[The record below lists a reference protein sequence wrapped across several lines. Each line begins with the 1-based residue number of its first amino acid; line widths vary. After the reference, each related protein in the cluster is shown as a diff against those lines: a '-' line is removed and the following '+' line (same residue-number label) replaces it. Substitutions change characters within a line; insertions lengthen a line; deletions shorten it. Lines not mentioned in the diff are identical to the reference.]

1 VAIFPRERI
10 RNFGISAHIDS
21 GKTTLT
27 ERILYYTGRIHA
39 IHEVKGKDGV
49 GATMDFMEQERERGI
64 TIQSAAT
71 YCMWKGADGTW
82 DDQNFNIIDTPG
94 HVDFTIEVERS
105 LRVLDGAILVLCG
118 VAGVQSQSLTVDRQ
132 MRRYKV
138 PRIAFVNKCDRAG
151 ADPLRVCQMLR
162 DILQHNAV
170 LIQHPIGLENQHKGV
185 VDLITRE
192 AWYFEGEKGDDITK
206 KPIPD
211 DLKDVCEKQ
220 RTKLVEALAD
230 LDDGIA
236 EKFLGG
242 EDVTPAQIYPVLRRV
257 CIARQ
262 LTPVCLGSAYKNKGV
277 QMLLDNIVRYLPSP
291 LDMKEYEALDQRKDE
306 APVPLECRDD
316 KPLCMLAFKLDD
328 GQYGQLTY
336 CRVYQGSFKKGDF
349 IVNQSNQRKSKVA
362 RLVQMHANKMND
374 LEEAHA
380 GDLVALFGIEC
391 SSGDTFTDGSV
402 DWTMTSMYIPAAV
415 VTLAVEPAKKEMA
428 NNFSKALNRFS
439 KEDPTFRVYRDEE
452 SAQTIIAGMGE
463 LHLEIYLER
472 MKREYQVEVISGQ
485 PQVAFREAITR
496 RADYEYTHK
505 KQTGGSGQY
514 AKIGGYIEPIPPDED
529 SGTQKDYEFVS
540 EIVGGVIP
548 KEFIVSCDK
557 GFKESVK
564 KGPLIGFP
572 VVGIRCVVNDGNTHP
587 VDSKDI
593 AFQTAAKFAFR
604 ETYPK
609 CNPVILEPIMKV
621 EVDGPE
627 QFAGTI
633 LGGLNKRRG
642 VISGNSTNMGAVKVT
657 ALVPLKEMFGY
668 SNDLRS
674 GTQGKAEFTMEFA
687 KYQQVPKQVQEA
699 LIAEEQA
706 KKKQLA
712 GSAK

>member
-1 VAIFPRERI
+1 MALFPRAKV

-49 GATMDFMEQERERGI
+49 GATMDFMDQERERGI

-71 YCMWKGADGTW
+71 FCMWQGSDGKME
-82 DDQNFNIIDTPG
+82 DHNLNIIDTPG

-138 PRIAFVNKCDRAG
+138 PRIAFVNKCDRSG
-151 ADPLRVCQMLR
+151 ADPLKVCQALR
-162 DILQHNAV
+162 DVLAHNAV
-170 LIQHPIGLENQHKGV
+170 LIQHPIGLENNHKGV

-192 AWYFEGEKGDDITK
+192 AYYFEGDKGDDIRK
-206 KPIPD
+206 EPIPA

-220 RTKLVEALAD
+220 RAKLIEALAD

-236 EKFLGG
+236 EKHLS
-242 EDVTPAQIYPVLRRV
+242 ESDVTPADIYPVLRRV
-257 CIARQ
+257 CIERK

-277 QMLLDNIVRYLPSP
+277 QMLLDNIIRFLPSP
-291 LDMKEYEALDQRKDE
+291 MDMVDYEALDQRNNE
-306 APVPLECRDD
+306 APVRLACDD
-316 KPLCMLAFKLDD
+316 NKPLVLLAFKLDD

-349 IVNQSNQRKSKVA
+349 ITNQTNQRKTKVS

-380 GDLVALFGIEC
+380 GDLVALFGVDC
-391 SSGDTFTDGSV
+391 ASGDTFTDGSV
-402 DWTMTSMYIPAAV
+402 DFTMTSMFIPAAV
-415 VTLAVEPAKKEMA
+415 VTLAVEPAKKEGA

-472 MKREYQVEVISGQ
+472 IKREYGVEVISGQ
-485 PQVAFREAITR
+485 PQVAFRETITK
-496 RADYEYTHK
+496 RAEYEYTHK

-514 AKIGGYIEPIPPDED
+514 AKIAGFIEPTVMDED
-529 SGTQKDYEFVS
+529 SGTQPEYLFEN
-540 EIVGGVIP
+540 ETVGGSIP
-548 KEFIVSCDK
+548 KEFVVSVDK

-572 VVGIRCVVNDGNTHP
+572 VVNVRLVLNDGNTHP

-604 ETYPK
+604 EVYPK
-609 CNPVILEPIMKV
+609 AGPIILEPIMKV

-627 QFAGTI
+627 QYAGTI

-642 VISGNSTNMGAVKVT
+642 MITGNTTAMGQVKVLC
-657 ALVPLKEMFGY
+657 LVPLKEMFGY

-674 GTQGKAEFTMEFA
+674 STQGKAEFTMEFA
-687 KYQQVPKQVQEA
+687 KYQQVPRSVQDA
-699 LIAEEQA
+699 LIAEAEA

-712 GSAK
+712 LAK